1 MHSGV
6 VFVLAFT
13 LASLF
18 ERGSRYFRVDSHVR
32 YRFSPRQTFIWGSY
46 SNYIVTRAPV
56 MEVSNAGRT
65 SQTSDWYTPDGSVI
79 FNAIYI
85 LLQRCI
91 CCVFP
96 RDIFVSAICC
106 IASKYPFTKF
116 DGSISFRFH
125 GKQSAYGG
133 KRLSNLSALHNGCPV
148 SIDITG
154 KWVRYWN
161 VSLIRAEKYY
171 TVLPV
176 SF

>member
-116 DGSISFRFH
+116 DGSRGVIENADLCLRIFIFTSTYCTAIAR
-125 GKQSAYGG
+125 SAIRQGFVWY
-133 KRLSNLSALHNGCPV
+133 LAWDLC
-148 SIDITG
+148 IIT
-154 KWVRYWN
+154 K
-161 VSLIRAEKYY
+161 LFE
-171 TVLPV
+171 
-176 SF
+176 